1 MSPTVKDSLQGL
13 IYDRI
18 QKMGK
23 FINAFASFLGERVDI
38 LIMPRKGASTK
49 FKLHRLTILVILLAW
64 LCVTA
69 GGILFFIRG
78 YDYNVIKADNHL
90 MHLKLQLIADELER
104 GRKYIEL
111 THTTDTQMRQM
122 LGMPNSKFSL
132 SSSDWEKKKTQQ
144 DERAQKLFSGN
155 LKDLETDE
163 FEQYVDD
170 IEDSSKTRLAS
181 FQEIAW
187 YFANQKEGLHSTP
200 SIRPSNA
207 PISSGYGYR
216 LDPMGHRTSK
226 KHNGVDFAGKPD
238 SPIFVTADGVVRHAG
253 WVPSFGQA
261 ILVDHGFGYSTLYA
275 HTTGAQVKPGDTVKR
290 GDKIATMGSS
300 GRSTGTHLH
309 YEVWKDGQ
317 PVNPRNY
324 FK

>member
-1 MSPTVKDSLQGL
+1 
-13 IYDRI
+13 
-18 QKMGK
+18 MGN
-23 FINAFASFLGERVDI
+23 FINKITGFFGERVDI

-49 FKLHRLTILVILLAW
+49 FKMRRLTIGVLIFVWLLITLGA
-64 LCVTA
+64 L
-69 GGILFFIRG
+69 LFFVRG
-78 YDYNVIKADNHL
+78 YDYNMLKADNNL
-90 MHLKLQLIADELER
+90 MHLKLKLIAEELER
-104 GRKYIEL
+104 GRKYIAL
-111 THTTDTQMRQM
+111 TQTTDTQMRQM
-122 LGMPNSKFSL
+122 LGMPGSKSGNSKN
-132 SSSDWEKKKTQQ
+132 WEELQAQQ
-144 DERAQKLFSGN
+144 EDRAQKLFAGD
-155 LKDLETDE
+155 LKDLEPEE
-163 FEQYVDD
+163 FEQYIDD
-170 IEDSSKTRLAS
+170 LEDNSKTRLAS

-187 YFANQKEGLHSTP
+187 YFANQREGSHSTP

-216 LDPMGHRTSK
+216 LDPMGRRTSK

-275 HTTGAQVKPGDTVKR
+275 HTTGPQVKAGDTVKR